1 MLRGV
6 VLASLQESMM
16 ELEPSA
22 PLECMRGEVVWQA
35 TGKKLGQ
42 GQNGKVIE
50 ASKMWDG
57 DRS

>member
-1 MLRGV
+1 
-6 VLASLQESMM
+6 M

-22 PLECMRGEVVWQA
+22 PLECMRGEVVWLT

-50 ASKMWDG
+50 ASNIRDG